1 MSEAPLDAL
10 VQQVKTTLSE
20 LLNTP
25 EPLYDIQEKALR
37 KLLEETTTKNHL
49 VFQLPTGAG
58 KTRVVSAYLW
68 GLYYVER
75 IAPGD
80 KVIFLTPRV
89 IIKKQ
94 VASKE
99 FGQILN
105 KPPFEVL
112 ELVGDGLTGK
122 LRDELVSPRRTISII
137 VATPHLLNQF
147 HDKYGIG
154 DLDRLKAVLLDEG
167 HFMYWGPETSRTI
180 LDLTG
185 GNRVILAFTATPT
198 EELISGLDC
207 PPVYYYYSQRAMSR
221 GILTPMVKVRPYDML
236 VDLSQD
242 EFNNVFIKERARK
255 IAAEV
260 VKILQEESG
269 ALGYS
274 LQERIPKT
282 LVAAANVREAEEIHR
297 RLNELLPDKPKVI
310 MLAHYKTD
318 YSSSD
323 EVDRFKESDEGILVT
338 VNMADVGFDDRNL
351 EVLVIARRIRTPVA
365 YVQIRGRV
373 LRRHD
378 TNDARNLKVG
388 GEMGSGHAVL
398 VDLVGLATKN
408 EDEQTIKEVE
418 LGIYS
423 SEGAFSDLAG
433 GPSGGTIAEVEA
445 SVDIK
450 ERKVF
455 TVPGNHIESS
465 SPEATMEEQEGNQ
478 YHMPSLKALKWPSV
492 KFHLTPLLPRLNAL
506 GLFPPDS
513 TAHAEIIL
521 LTFLA
526 AIEREIRGCDECIEE
541 AEEMTDDLRKEQ
553 ESMRSQEALYR
564 AQMGQTA
571 SDSEKESI
579 RGILCSLA
587 SNEEQ
592 FKSRE
597 EILQRDIE
605 KIKKERTALVENRE
619 RLLTLPWRKEG
630 EET

>member
-1 MSEAPLDAL
+1 MSEKSLDVL

-37 KLLEETTTKNHL
+37 KLLEETTTKNRL

-58 KTRVVSAYLW
+58 KTRVVAAYLW
-68 GLYYVER
+68 GLYHVEK

-89 IIKKQ
+89 TIKKQ

-105 KPPFEVL
+105 KPPFEVV

-122 LRDELVSPRRTISII
+122 LRDELGSPRRTISII
-137 VATPHLLNQF
+137 VTTPHLLNQF

-154 DLDRLKAVLLDEG
+154 DLDMLRAVLLDEG

-207 PPVYYYYSQRAMSR
+207 PPVYYYYSRRAMSR
-221 GILTPMVKVRPYDML
+221 GILTPMVKVRPYDMF
-236 VDLSQD
+236 VDLGQD

-260 VKILQEESG
+260 VKVLQEESG

-282 LVAAANVREAEEIHR
+282 LVAAANVREAEETYR

-323 EVDRFKESDEGILVT
+323 EVERFKESDEGILVT
-338 VNMADVGFDDRNL
+338 VNMADMGFDDRNL

-378 TNDARNLKVG
+378 TDDVRNLKVG
-388 GEMGSGHAVL
+388 GEMSGGHAVL

-408 EDEQTIKEVE
+408 EEEQTIEDVE
-418 LGIYS
+418 RGMYS

-433 GPSGGTIAEVEA
+433 GPSSGAITEVEA

-450 ERKVF
+450 EREVF
-455 TVPGNHIESS
+455 TVPRDRTESS
-465 SPEATMEEQEGNQ
+465 SLDATTEKQKGNQ
-478 YHMPSLKALKWPSV
+478 HPRPSLKELERD
-492 KFHLTPLLPRLNAL
+492 LRLLLPRLKAL
-506 GLFPPDS
+506 GLFPPDP
-513 TAHAEIIL
+513 INPRIFL
-521 LTFLA
+521 LSNLRETER
-526 AIEREIRGCDECIEE
+526 AIRKCEE
-541 AEEMTDDLRKEQ
+541 SMNEGEEMIGDVRRDQ
-553 ESMRSQEALYR
+553 ESVRALRASYR
-564 AQMGQTA
+564 AQLGQA
-571 SDSEKESI
+571 PSDSEKELLERFLS
-579 RGILCSLA
+579 SLM
-587 SNEEQ
+587 SHEEQ
-592 FKSRE
+592 LKFLEESLQGAIE
-597 EILQRDIE
+597 EIR
-605 KIKKERTALVENRE
+605 KASTALVEHRE
-619 RLLTLPWRKEG
+619 GLLTLASGKEG
-630 EET
+630 GET